1 MTYFKNNSIIKEMEE
16 RKLNKNTPS
25 ELLAKLSDDK
35 DVFVSK
41 TAEEALK
48 NRKEKSKANIER

>member
-1 MTYFKNNSIIKEMEE
+1 M
-16 RKLNKNTPS
+16 NKNTPS